1 MKKPARVLF
10 TPLIFLLLCIVISA
24 VTTSESLAQTR
35 NSGKK
40 SGGAATV
47 KPAAAVKADKA
58 RILVILADPAGTT
71 TSSAKSLLGALAA
84 GLKEQGWNMLSLDEL
99 SGDEKVMK
107 LAAQGKLDAALSA
120 GRKAGA
126 AYVLLASSSHLSKPV
141 NPAGVSLVM
150 VTAELSGKLYDTA
163 KGSQVAVVDLLERA
177 SAPEDAVAMKDANR
191 RLAAA
196 VISELPRG
204 GAKASLQVVGSL
216 DELGSMPSFG
226 IKENTANVAV
236 VIGIEKYRT
245 LPSSDYSRQDAEKV
259 AEYLGALGFPR
270 RNIEL
275 ITDERA
281 TRTDMEKA
289 LEVWLPSR
297 LKPGGKVLIYYSGH
311 GSPNPTTGEGFL
323 VPYDGDPNYLAVTGY
338 PLKRLYE
345 KLGALSANQVVVVI
359 DACFSGTGGRSVLAK
374 GARPITM
381 KIKQEARPPSVRILT
396 SSEGGQISLSD
407 PERGHG
413 IFTYHFLTALKGG
426 KRDLAEIYDFIR
438 PRVED
443 DAKKQNVEQQ
453 PGITPETNQVK
464 GVLIGG

>member
-1 MKKPARVLF
+1 MNKIAYILIK
-10 TPLIFLLLCIVISA
+10 PLIYLILILIPIIFTA
-24 VTTSESLAQTR
+24 DTSPAE
-35 NSGKK
+35 SGKK
-40 SGGAATV
+40 NQKKVSTT
-47 KPAAAVKADKA
+47 VKADKN
-58 RILVILADPAGTT
+58 RILVILTDPAGTT
-71 TSSAKSLLGALAA
+71 TSSARSLLGALAT
-84 GLKEQGWNMLSLDEL
+84 GLKEQGWNMVTLDEV
-99 SGDEKVMK
+99 SGDDKMMK
-107 LAAQGKLDAALSA
+107 LAAQGKLDSALSA
-120 GRKAGA
+120 GRKAKA
-126 AYVLLASSSHLSKPV
+126 AYVLLANSNHTSKQV

-150 VTAELSGKLYDTA
+150 VTAELSGKLYDTG
-163 KGSQVAVVDLLERA
+163 KGNQLAIIDLLERA
-177 SAPEDAVAMKDANR
+177 SAPDDAVAMKDANR
-191 RLAAA
+191 KLANA
-196 VISELPRG
+196 VGSELPVG
-204 GAKASLQVVGSL
+204 GAKAPLQVIGSL
-216 DELGSMPSFG
+216 DELGGIPSFG
-226 IKENTANVAV
+226 IKENSANVAV

-245 LPSSDYSRQDAEKV
+245 LPASDYSRQDAEKV
-259 AEYLGALGFPR
+259 AEYLVALGFPR

-311 GSPNPTTGEGFL
+311 GSPNPTTGEGYL

-345 KLGALSANQVVVVI
+345 KLGALSAKQVIVVV
-359 DACFSGTGGRSVLAK
+359 DACFTGTGGRSVLAK

-396 SSEGGQISLSD
+396 SSGGGQISLSD

-426 KRDLAEIYDFIR
+426 KRDLAEIYDFIS

-453 PGITPETNQVK
+453 PGISPETNQVK
-464 GVLIGG
+464 GILIGG